1 MRIGLIVPEF
11 PPDTIGGG
19 GEVFEG
25 LALGLA
31 KRGHLVKVVTSSTW
45 GGPPPLDDR
54 YPFQV
59 LRVPEF
65 KHFSEQF
72 RTYMPPLPQ
81 HIPAARRFL
90 SDCDVVN
97 LHGYGMA
104 FIDALFL
111 CAVRKRRA
119 IFTTHGFPY
128 TAPRVPGLLSKAYFV
143 YDRAIGRRILRESAA
158 VTAVSSALARET
170 EALAHRPVEV
180 ISNGFTD
187 FAPGTQPLPG
197 LLSEASRGSYIL
209 CVGRLEPLKG
219 FDQAIQVVARLRDRG
234 TSLRLL
240 LAGSDNGA
248 QTSLRDLARSLGVAD
263 NISFLGRVP
272 RDQLAWLYER
282 AAAVLVPSVTESF
295 SLVTL
300 EAMSRGAACVVAAVG
315 GMLDFAQD
323 QKNCLLYPFGDPE
336 SAVQAI
342 TRLLTD
348 PVLNGQL
355 RAGARATPDRFSWE
369 RIVTQYEAAYERVR
383 EPGNAPPG
391 RP

>member
-1 MRIGLIVPEF
+1 MRVGLIVPEF

-45 GGPPPLDDR
+45 GGPAPLDDR
-54 YPFQV
+54 YPFPV

-65 KHFSEQF
+65 KHFTEQF

-81 HIPAARRFL
+81 YIPAARRFL
-90 SDCDVVN
+90 RDCDVVN

-111 CAVRKRRA
+111 CAVRKRTA

-128 TAPRVPGLLSKAYFV
+128 TAPLARGLLSKAYLV

-158 VTAVSSALARET
+158 VTAVSSLLARET
-170 EALAHRPVEV
+170 EAVAHRPVEV
-180 ISNGFTD
+180 IGNGFTD
-187 FAPGTQPLPG
+187 FAPAQPLPG
-197 LLSEASRGSYIL
+197 LLAEASRGSYIL

-248 QTSLRDLARSLGVAD
+248 QKSLRDLARSLDVTD
-263 NISFLGRVP
+263 NISFVGRVP

-300 EAMSRGAACVVAAVG
+300 EAMSRGGACVVAAVG

-323 QKNCLLYPFGDPE
+323 QKNCLLYPFGELE
-336 SAVQAI
+336 SIVQAI

-348 PVLNGQL
+348 PGLNGQL
-355 RAGARATPDRFSWE
+355 RVGARSTPDRFSWD

-383 EPGNAPPG
+383 EAGSVPLG